1 LKKAFAFAFCLI
13 ILCSILAATVL
24 LKPQS
29 TASLEKLE
37 TDPKDTPYP
46 DLKVAPEETPQST
59 PQNKPQATETTP
71 TQSPKPISH
80 STVDKLEI
88 AINNTI
94 KYIAQT
100 EEPNGQLFLN
110 ILYRRFGI
118 TEFQDSL
125 QRFDEILSSSFHPI
139 LKLYRRI
146 ADHNN
151 TVDETD
157 FAVVT
162 SDIDKVIVPALY
174 SDRRSLPDDYSLVL
188 INAKNSGGYLMTHAL
203 LATIWLQENNC
214 NVSLPDH
221 FMETLY
227 HDVAAL
233 TENSFPITDL
243 SIEAAAL
250 LYQAGK
256 GDLVNPD
263 FLENVIATQNPDG
276 SWAKSSDTPGDS
288 WWHSTVL
295 ALDILLHI
303 KYPAISYP
311 PMLA

>member
-1 LKKAFAFAFCLI
+1 MKKTFAIAFCLI
-13 ILCSILAATVL
+13 ILCSILAIPLL

-29 TASLEKLE
+29 TASLEGLQAN
-37 TDPKDTPYP
+37 PKNTPYP
-46 DLKVAPEETPQST
+46 DLNIAPEETPQST
-59 PQNKPQATETTP
+59 PQKKPQATQTTP
-71 TQSPKPISH
+71 TTSPKPTSQ
-80 STVDKLEI
+80 TAVDKLEI
-88 AINNTI
+88 AINNAI
-94 KYIAQT
+94 SCIAQT
-100 EEPNGQLFLN
+100 EEPNALLFLN
-110 ILYRRFGI
+110 VIYRRFGI
-118 TEFQDSL
+118 TEFNDSL
-125 QRFDEILSSSFHPI
+125 QRFDEILSSSFHPV

-151 TVDETD
+151 TVDEAD
-157 FAVVT
+157 FTVVT

-174 SDRRSLPDDYSLVL
+174 SDRRSLPDDYPLVL
-188 INAKNSGGYLMTHAL
+188 INAKNSGGYLMTHTL

-214 NVSLPDH
+214 SVSLPDN

-250 LYQAGK
+250 LYQAGQ

-276 SWAKSSDTPGDS
+276 SWPKSSDTPDNS
-288 WWHSTVL
+288 WWHTTVL
-295 ALDILLHI
+295 ALNILLHV
-303 KYPAISYP
+303 KYPATSYP